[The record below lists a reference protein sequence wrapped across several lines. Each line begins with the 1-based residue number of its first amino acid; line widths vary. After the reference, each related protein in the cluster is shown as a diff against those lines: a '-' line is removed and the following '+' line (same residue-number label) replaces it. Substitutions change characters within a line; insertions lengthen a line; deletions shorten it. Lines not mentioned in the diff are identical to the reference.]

1 MRKPLFV
8 VAMLIPLF
16 VAGAASAHHMA
27 EGIVADDIYA
37 MIEENLVDSPH
48 LDLVLT
54 TSPTMNIVTVT
65 VAEADVPTVLGIIG
79 DVLMGE
85 GRQVE
90 SSLLVEISDTSAD
103 GLVTIAIVERMGKG
117 NSQVL

>member
-1 MRKPLFV
+1 MF
-8 VAMLIPLF
+8 
-16 VAGAASAHHMA
+16 
-27 EGIVADDIYA
+27 
-37 MIEENLVDSPH
+37 
-48 LDLVLT
+48 
-54 TSPTMNIVTVT
+54 VTVT